1 MHAEATAC
9 AQGGSPAHRSPKPI
23 TSQRVPSR
31 VDGVLAVLP
40 PVGDGIAFRYERGEV
55 DYHRVRPDGGCPH
68 GKALPWA
75 ESAMAAREG
84 VGSG

>member
-1 MHAEATAC
+1 MDA
-9 AQGGSPAHRSPKPI
+9 
-23 TSQRVPSR
+23 
-31 VDGVLAVLP
+31 VLAVLSS
-40 PVGDGIAFRYERGEV
+40 VGDGIAFRYERGEV
-55 DYHRVRPDGGCPH
+55 DYCPVRPDGGCPH